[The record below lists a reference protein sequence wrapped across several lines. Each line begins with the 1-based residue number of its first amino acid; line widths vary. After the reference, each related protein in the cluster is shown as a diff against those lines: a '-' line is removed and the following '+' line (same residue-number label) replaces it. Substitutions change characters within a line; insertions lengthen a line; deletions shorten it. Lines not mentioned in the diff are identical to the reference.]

1 MNRVTGDNNRTQDAD
16 AVLVRAFQSGERKA
30 FDKLVLKYR
39 NRVFNICYRFLG
51 DYQEAEDTAQ
61 DVFLKAY
68 GSLKRFKFKSS
79 FYTWLYRITVNTCKN
94 RLKSLGYRLTKMRV
108 SLSDA
113 ENEDKDIHLP
123 SRAIADESKSPLIEI
138 EKKERAN
145 LIQKAIDSLSSE
157 QKEVVILRDIEGFSY
172 EEIADMTGIK
182 PGTLK
187 SRLSRARLCLREKL
201 GDYI

>member
-1 MNRVTGDNNRTQDAD
+1 M
-16 AVLVRAFQSGERKA
+16 
-30 FDKLVLKYR
+30 
-39 NRVFNICYRFLG
+39 CYRFLG

-68 GSLKRFKFKSS
+68 RSLKQFRFRSS
-79 FYTWLYRITVNTCKN
+79 FYTWLYRIAVNTCKN
-94 RLKSLGYRLTKMRV
+94 RLKSLGYRLMKMRV

-201 GDYI
+201 GGYI